1 MINIKEMK
9 ERLNAFSGNE
19 EGAVTVDFVVLT
31 AGVVLIG
38 VAATTALA
46 TKVSTAVSVISL

>member
-9 ERLNAFSGNE
+9 ECLNAFSGNE

-38 VAATTALA
+38 VAAAAALS
-46 TKVSTAVSVISL
+46 TKVSTAVTAISL

>member
-1 MINIKEMK
+1 MINKMEMK